1 MIIDRLFEIVL
12 VGSADTKS
20 WFSDSDDSTS
30 SCSDYESNIS
40 VSSTVT
46 EKFYSP
52 ATNLSINT
60 PTFEPTELKVN
71 CQDQSESTTS
81 LSSASSSGV
90 STIIKSD
97 NEHNVFSDVE
107 STQCQSKWCVCDK
120 GNTCWDS
127 TLAKMCKVCNQRY
140 HLTCLGLTD
149 SRVEQLKKNSD
160 LDLICPV
167 CTHDQ
172 EVIKKYEHDIKYRQ
186 SRYQLVVSSE
196 EMSNDTFT
204 TNQCDED
211 DEYLK
216 MPKPRKLISRPVE
229 VGDDEADD
237 EGKEAPK
244 QKQKLV
250 RQLTEDESCKKIEEL
265 KSNHA
270 PVKQTKLMERPD
282 TTRFNKKRPV
292 VASGVGVVGASF
304 RKKAAKEMSIINA

>member
-1 MIIDRLFEIVL
+1 MIIDRLYEIVL

-30 SCSDYESNIS
+30 SCSDYESDIS
-40 VSSTVT
+40 VSSTVSEPTIT
-46 EKFYSP
+46 EKLYTP

-60 PTFEPTELKVN
+60 STLEPAELKVD
-71 CQDQSESTTS
+71 CKDKSESATS

-90 STIIKSD
+90 STIITSD
-97 NEHNVFSDVE
+97 DEHNVFSDVE

-127 TLAKMCKVCNQRY
+127 TLTKMCKVCNQWY
-140 HLTCLGLTD
+140 HLTCLGLAD

-172 EVIKKYEHDIKYRQ
+172 EFIKKYDHKIKYRQ

-237 EGKEAPK
+237 EGKEAHK

-250 RQLTEDESCKKIEEL
+250 RQLTEE
-265 KSNHA
+265 
-270 PVKQTKLMERPD
+270 Q
-282 TTRFNKKRPV
+282 
-292 VASGVGVVGASF
+292 
-304 RKKAAKEMSIINA
+304 KAACCGEWCGRGRC